1 MKISIIIPVFNSGEY
16 LARCLNSVLGAVK
29 DVDGEILAVDNGSND
44 NSLEILK
51 EYGKKYP
58 KLVKVLQCNT
68 PGAGAVR
75 NFAVTKA
82 KGEYIWFV
90 DADDEITKD
99 SAKKLIAKADETKAD
114 LVMLGLARVY
124 PDGHRER
131 VAVMD
136 PTDPDYKKKFI
147 MAENGPV
154 QVLIR
159 RKWYTEHNFKFLE
172 GVIHEDMD
180 LVPALVLY
188 TDKFESIDETFYLYY
203 QNSDSVLHKTS
214 WDSHY
219 FDIYMALESLYER
232 FEKAGVTKEY
242 HDELEWFFIWNL
254 LVDSAKYYGKFK
266 EGRSGFARS
275 RQMLKK
281 YFPNWRK
288 NKYMNQKKISP
299 KFKLWLRL
307 SYWGIVI

>member
-1 MKISIIIPVFNSGEY
+1 MKISIIIPVFNSSKY
-16 LARCLNSVLGAVK
+16 LGRCLDSVLSALKGTE
-29 DVDGEILAVDNGSND
+29 GEILAVDNGSHD
-44 NSLEILK
+44 DSLEILK
-51 EYGKKYP
+51 KYEKKHSEI
-58 KLVKVLQCNT
+58 KVLECGT

-99 SAKKLIAKADETKAD
+99 SVKKLVKKADEKKAD

-159 RKWYTEHNFKFLE
+159 RKWYIEHDFKFLE

-180 LVPALVLY
+180 LIPALVLY
-188 TDKFESIDETFYLYY
+188 TDRFASIDETFYLYY
-203 QNSDSVLHKTS
+203 QNPDSVLHKTS
-214 WDSHY
+214 WDPHY
-219 FDIYMALESLYER
+219 FDIYTALESLYKR
-232 FEKAGVTKEY
+232 FKKAGAVAKY

-266 EGRSGFARS
+266 EGRSGFKRS
-275 RQMLKK
+275 REMLKE

-288 NKYMNQKKISP
+288 NYYMNQKKISP

-307 SYWGIVI
+307 SYFGIVI